1 MADARSKP
9 YSRKHRH
16 AGNAVEFV
24 LCPSC
29 QVRCH
34 LISSG
39 VYNRCGF
46 ERLLVS
52 CFLLFAMRRGEGYYV
67 RPSPY
72 SVSNVGGDKPREA
85 SWVPSNKTG
94 ASVTADKP
102 RPVVTRVGVLGH
114 ASGGPSAPPRALQ
127 VVGTVRNS
135 PTLPTA
141 RVAKGLVAKGPASLQ
156 LCPPDACVAKS
167 EEVERRGLS
176 SLFVALAEVV
186 RAESS
191 VLQSL
196 EGYQAEQL
204 VFSFADRAPSALGV
218 I

>member
-1 MADARSKP
+1 M
-9 YSRKHRH
+9 
-16 AGNAVEFV
+16 
-24 LCPSC
+24 
-29 QVRCH
+29 
-34 LISSG
+34 
-39 VYNRCGF
+39 
-46 ERLLVS
+46 
-52 CFLLFAMRRGEGYYV
+52 
-67 RPSPY
+67 
-72 SVSNVGGDKPREA
+72 
-85 SWVPSNKTG
+85 
-94 ASVTADKP
+94 TADKP

-141 RVAKGLVAKGPASLQ
+141 RVAKGPVAKGPASLQ
-156 LCPPDACVAKS
+156 QCPPDACVAKS

-204 VFSFADRAPSALGV
+204 VFLFADRAPSTLRRHLSGWRRWILFCSASGISAGLPECRHIVDYLDALAEGASSNRGSCRCRYLWYV
-218 I
+218 NWSGRR